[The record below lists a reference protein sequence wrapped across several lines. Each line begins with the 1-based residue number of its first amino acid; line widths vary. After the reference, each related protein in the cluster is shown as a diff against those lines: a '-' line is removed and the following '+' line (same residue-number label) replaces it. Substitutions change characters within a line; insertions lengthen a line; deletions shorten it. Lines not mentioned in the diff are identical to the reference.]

1 MSRAQIVVNNI
12 NHPTDSPTDELESLS
27 INKLWNNEL
36 LYGIKKEELSN
47 LSYEDLKTL
56 SIDILGEKEYN
67 RRKANIT
74 NENLKYIMY
83 KDEKFIDQHIELSK
97 DGIVNEYI
105 KENPYDTFIKKDL
118 SSIITL
124 NDYLEN
130 INKIENFTNEK
141 LGEEKTNAIV
151 DKAIDEVSSLY
162 RVSNADAQK
171 FTNKQYKESKTTIE
185 SSDSLFKFNERN
197 YMDLQKDIAERIKN
211 NEEKSKL
218 AEKKISKAKGDSV
231 DIEKN
236 TKETYDNWINKDK
249 AYLEGLKYEY
259 LQELQDGVR
268 RGDIPESYADTKL
281 IQMKIGDYTKDTGV
295 FDLATKEEYLKYKD
309 IENLSRKEKADEYDK
324 YVHDAETKQDTFI
337 ERTYKSNYD
346 MFYAI
351 NENTTSKE
359 IDGILTNNNLE
370 ELRKGENTLSYETKA
385 PTVNLETEEKTA
397 MKNDLPTRERI
408 SIDLEEIVEEKGAIQ
423 KAQHVPTI
431 EKGKSIK

>member
-130 INKIENFTNEK
+130 INKIENFTNEIF
-141 LGEEKTNAIV
+141 GEEKTNAMV
-151 DKAIDEVSSLY
+151 DKAIDEISSLY
-162 RVSNADAQK
+162 RVSNADVKK

-236 TKETYDNWINKDK
+236 TKEAYDNWINKDK

-295 FDLATKEEYLKYKD
+295 FDLATKEEYLKYHP
-309 IENLSRKEKADEYDK
+309 LAHRKKEEE
-324 YVHDAETKQDTFI
+324 DA
-337 ERTYKSNYD
+337 
-346 MFYAI
+346 
-351 NENTTSKE
+351 
-359 IDGILTNNNLE
+359 
-370 ELRKGENTLSYETKA
+370 
-385 PTVNLETEEKTA
+385 
-397 MKNDLPTRERI
+397 
-408 SIDLEEIVEEKGAIQ
+408 
-423 KAQHVPTI
+423 
-431 EKGKSIK
+431 